1 MFSAIRKNRFLKLS
15 LGAIFFVA
23 NMKAAHANIVDVTL
37 ECPTSISPGG
47 TLNIKLNLVSYADT
61 TIAKSGLIIHL
72 GNLDVRGPY
81 VIPISVK
88 LNPFEHV
95 TTEYLTT
102 KFPTDAPK
110 GIFSNIGVGVYGAN
124 NKRLGQNYCLIEV
137 Q

>member
-1 MFSAIRKNRFLKLS
+1 MFSTIRKHRFLKL
-15 LGAIFFVA
+15 LLAAIFFVA
-23 NMKAAHANIVDVTL
+23 NMKTAYANIVDVTL
-37 ECPTSISPGG
+37 ECPTTITPGG
-47 TLNIKLNLVSYADT
+47 TLNIKLNLASFADT

-88 LNPFEHV
+88 LNPFERI

-102 KFPTDAPK
+102 KFPADAPK
-110 GIFSNIGVGVYGAN
+110 GIFSNIGVGVYSAN
-124 NKRLGQNYCLIEV
+124 NRRLGQNYCLIEV